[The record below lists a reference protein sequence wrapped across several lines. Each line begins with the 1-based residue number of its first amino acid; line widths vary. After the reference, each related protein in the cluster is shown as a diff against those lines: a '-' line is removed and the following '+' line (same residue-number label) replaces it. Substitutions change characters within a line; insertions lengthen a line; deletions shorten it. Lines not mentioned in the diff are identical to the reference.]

1 MAFPRLYG
9 IAIDNEVS
17 IEPSLVR
24 QGAEERRIW
33 NVRFIRDF
41 NDWEMDE
48 GLHFLRILGAN
59 TPPMDLGDRMRW
71 KLKPYWV
78 FDIRSFYNKL
88 RDSPSIVFPWKAIWR
103 AKAPRRVSFFVW
115 CVVWNKSLMG
125 DNLRLRRLVFV
136 DWCIMCRHC
145 GETVD
150 HLLLHC
156 EMAYRLWSF
165 VFITFGLSWVIPRSI
180 PDLLFRWWN
189 WMGKHSS

>member
-9 IAIDNEVS
+9 IATDKEVS
-17 IEPSLVR
+17 VETSLLR

-33 NVRFIRDF
+33 DVRFIRDF
-41 NDWEMDE
+41 NDWEMEE
-48 GLHFLRILGAN
+48 GLHFLHILGAN
-59 TPPMDLGDRMRW
+59 TPPMDVGDRM
-71 KLKPYWV
+71 
-78 FDIRSFYNKL
+78 NKS

-115 CVVWNKSLMG
+115 CVAWNEILTG

-145 GETVD
+145 GETVV

-156 EMAYRLWSF
+156 EMAYQLWSF

-180 PDLLFRWWN
+180 PDLLF
-189 WMGKHSS
+189 G